1 LPNARTRERA
11 NAVLDVGTGTGKL
24 ASAIMELA
32 PGARVVGIDFT
43 EAMLRAA
50 PRGLSL
56 ANADAL
62 RLPFADSQFDAVVS
76 AFVVRNL
83 SDVELGIAEQV
94 RVLAPGGRLV
104 VLETTPGP
112 RGLLRPFFRL
122 YFRYVVPLLGRLI
135 AGDRAAYTYLPES
148 TLAFLEPAR
157 LAEVLGQN
165 GLIGIHIRRLALD
178 GVAVTLGHKPG

>member
-1 LPNARTRERA
+1 VPARQRA
-11 NAVLDVGTGTGKL
+11 RAVLDVGTGTGKL

-135 AGDRAAYTYLPES
+135 AGERAAYTYLPES